1 MDLGKRVQPLRLWGQ
16 RLLAIPRR
24 SISAS
29 LFALS
34 AGWLILALIGTA
46 FLLTELYSRALD
58 NSLTETLE
66 FHLGTLVE
74 QTLQAQTPATAEL
87 GLTDPRFG
95 RPGSGW
101 YWAIR
106 NDAGAI
112 INLSPSLSGTAIPA
126 LEGPF
131 DASNSRTGIATDEFG
146 TKMRVVERAI
156 TANGTPLRITVTGSL
171 DEILDLVDQFRGQTL
186 IVLGAVGVALA
197 IMSGIVARLALRPI
211 GQLRTALEKVR
222 EGEAEKVTGEFPR
235 EIAPL
240 AAEVNELLRA
250 NSQIVERARSQV
262 GNLAHG
268 LKTPLAVMRNEA
280 NASTGSLA
288 KVVLAE
294 TDKLAFIVASYLDR
308 ARMAARTAVVGKK
321 ADPALVML
329 RLARVM
335 EKLNRERTIA
345 FERPDASLPWFRG
358 DEADLEEMAGNL
370 LENACKWSKSE
381 VAISMMAERSPKDTQ
396 LLIRIEDDGPGLNED
411 EAKKVLQRGVRL
423 DEKTPGSGLG
433 LDIVKE
439 LVDVYGGSLELKR
452 SRLGGLLAE
461 LRLPVARLG
470 GIVRR

>member
-1 MDLGKRVQPLRLWGQ
+1 MQKG
-16 RLLAIPRR
+16 
-24 SISAS
+24 SIAWS
-29 LFALS
+29 LFWLS
-34 AGWLILALIGTA
+34 AGWLVVALVGTA

-58 NSLTETLE
+58 TSLTDTLE

-74 QTLQAQTPATAEL
+74 GVLSSGPDSRDV
-87 GLTDPRFG
+87 GVNDPRFS

-106 NDAGAI
+106 NETGTVI
-112 INLSPSLSGTAIPA
+112 SLSPSLSGTTLPRIEAA
-126 LEGPF
+126 G
-131 DASNSRTGIATDEFG
+131 DNANMRTGVLTDEFG
-146 TKMRVVERAI
+146 TKMRVIERAI
-156 TANGTPLRITVTGSL
+156 TVDGAPLQITVTGSL
-171 DEILDLVDQFRGQTL
+171 DEILALVDQFRGQTL

-211 GQLRTALEKVR
+211 GRLRRALEQVR
-222 EGEAEKVTGEFPR
+222 EGEAEKVTGEYPR

-240 AAEVNELLRA
+240 ASEVNELLRSNA
-250 NSQIVERARSQV
+250 QIVERARNQV

-280 NASTGSLA
+280 SASPGPLS

-308 ARMAARTAVVGKK
+308 ARMAARTAIVGKK
-321 ADPALVML
+321 TDPTLVML
-329 RLARVM
+329 RLSRVM
-335 EKLNRERTIA
+335 EKLNRDACKIT

-370 LENACKWSKSE
+370 LENACKWSKGE
-381 VAISMMAERSPKDTQ
+381 VAISMMAERGPSDTQ
-396 LLIRIEDDGPGLNED
+396 LLIRIEDNGPGLSEQ
-411 EAKKVLQRGVRL
+411 EAEKVLQRGVRL

-439 LVDVYGGSLELKR
+439 LVDVYGGSLQLKR

-461 LRLPVARLG
+461 LRLPVAKLTSRLAP
-470 GIVRR
+470 R